1 MICTKNIKTSRL
13 FQMVEVRIISL
24 FYVILLVAIFHAIKK
39 FLDEPTAFEENH
51 ISNAA
56 LKIPSFTMCPYPN
69 DLNEKPFESF
79 EDIQNGIKRAKMN
92 WKGGISFIKSFE
104 ENQ

>member
-1 MICTKNIKTSRL
+1 
-13 FQMVEVRIISL
+13 
-24 FYVILLVAIFHAIKK
+24 
-39 FLDEPTAFEENH
+39 
-51 ISNAA
+51 
-56 LKIPSFTMCPYPN
+56 MCPYPN

-92 WKGGISFIKSFE
+92 WKGEISFIKSFE